1 MPEKKSNH
9 ARPRLALPVGGAARL
24 FSLDISP
31 EHQWCV
37 LVAPKATGA
46 MPEALTRPGQV
57 SALLTHDLGRYWPD
71 SYGEKLAFSVLDQGG
86 TIALAFV
93 SLADALHCKRRLEGG
108 KG

>member
-9 ARPRLALPVGGAARL
+9 GRPRLALPSGGAARL
-24 FSLDISP
+24 FALDISP
-31 EHQWCV
+31 EHHWCL

-71 SYGEKLAFSVLDQGG
+71 PYGEKLAVSVLDQGG

-93 SLADALHCKRRLEGG
+93 SLADALRCKGELEGG
-108 KG
+108 EE